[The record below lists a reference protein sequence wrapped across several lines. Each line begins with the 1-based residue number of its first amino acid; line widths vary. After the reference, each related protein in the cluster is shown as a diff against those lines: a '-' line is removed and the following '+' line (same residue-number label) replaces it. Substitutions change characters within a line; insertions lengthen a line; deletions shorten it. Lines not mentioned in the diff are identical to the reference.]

1 MRNIYDIQA
10 EIDELV
16 SELMDIAAMS
26 DDEVCERCNV
36 NSREEAVTLRE
47 ELIEG
52 LSKELGEAYE
62 AEGSDEEGYSD
73 EAEEIFGSHLA
84 MNMYLY

>member
-1 MRNIYDIQA
+1 MRNIDTIEL

-16 SELMDIAAMS
+16 SELMDIAAMT

-36 NSREEAVTLRE
+36 NSRKEAVTLRE
-47 ELIEG
+47 ELIED

-62 AEGSDEEGYSD
+62 SAGYYEDAPD

-84 MNMYLY
+84 MDEYLY